1 MKLQKGITQISL
13 IIYIIVMIMI
23 VAIGFMINHYFFTNT
38 NTLLNKINPST
49 EYSKFS
55 SLFLEEVNAPNLKVL
70 EYGQDY
76 IVLDHGVQYTYVA
89 ENKGIYRNKI
99 KVCRNVEKCT
109 FETKIKNGNQVVA
122 ITMKIGATEQKSVE
136 YTLKT
141 NR

>member
-1 MKLQKGITQISL
+1 MKLQKGITLISL
-13 IIYIIVMIMI
+13 ILYIIVIIMI
-23 VAIGFMINHYFFTNT
+23 VAIGFMINNYFYTNT
-38 NTLLNKINPST
+38 NTLLNKINPNN
-49 EYSKFS
+49 EYSKFN
-55 SLFLEEVNAPNLKVL
+55 SLFLDEVNYPNLKVL

-76 IVLDHGVQYTYVA
+76 IVFDNGVQYTYVA
-89 ENKGIYRNKI
+89 DNKGIYRNKI

-122 ITMKIGATEQKSVE
+122 ITMKIDATEQKSVE